1 MLNSLRNVSGG
12 KYGRGRGR
20 IIMEGQP
27 RSELHCQRMML
38 TPLRTMFSRVRR
50 ETGVREN
57 L

>member
-27 RSELHCQRMML
+27 RR
-38 TPLRTMFSRVRR
+38 RVALSKNDVDSS
-50 ETGVREN
+50 TNDV
-57 L
+57 